1 MGKLLKWMAEWKIV
15 KAIFRTG
22 RASGR
27 AEPRRRY

>member
-27 AEPRRRY
+27 AQRPRY

>member
-1 MGKLLKWMAEWKIV
+1 MGKLLKWFTEWKIV

-27 AEPRRRY
+27 AEPRRRL

>member
-1 MGKLLKWMAEWKIV
+1 MRKLLKWMAEWKIV

-27 AEPRRRY
+27 SERPRY